1 MELTC
6 NVNDPDCEDCNVQ
19 EQILVPQALLDPRVR
34 VGMKLEELLG
44 SQPPADEVS
53 GQYYAV
59 HLIQIFSGTNLCS
72 IGFLFM

>member
-1 MELTC
+1 MT
-6 NVNDPDCEDCNVQ
+6 DCEDCNVQ

-53 GQYYAV
+53 GHY
-59 HLIQIFSGTNLCS
+59 
-72 IGFLFM
+72 